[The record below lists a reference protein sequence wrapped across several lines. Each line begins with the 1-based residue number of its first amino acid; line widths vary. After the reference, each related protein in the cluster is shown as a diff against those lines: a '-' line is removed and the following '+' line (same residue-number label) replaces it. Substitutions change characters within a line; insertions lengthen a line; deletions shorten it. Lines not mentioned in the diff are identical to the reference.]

1 MAETQKHGFRA
12 KLEYLLKHNA
22 IIQKAYKIVA
32 GSALR
37 IVGLFIKTVP
47 DLVLI
52 NSLGGKRFADSPKV
66 IFDYLRSHEGFNRLK
81 LVWAFEDPSQFDTGV
96 ENIKMDTWVYFKT
109 ALKAKYWISNVNI
122 ERGLNFKKK
131 NTRYLNTW
139 HGVPLKLIGND
150 CPGRKDYDMSYVDYF
165 CYSGPFEYSI
175 YQSAFKLKA
184 DSLLLSGLPRNEEL
198 YHVDEKRILYT
209 RKKLNIPEGKKVLF
223 YAPTWRDSVD
233 GGKTYNLAPP
243 VNFVKWEKE
252 LGDEYVLLFRAHHF
266 TTEHMKIDFN
276 SFIRDASN
284 YPDINELMIVS
295 DVLISD
301 YSATIFDFC
310 ILERP
315 IVSFAYDLDDYKQ
328 SRGLY
333 VDLPTELP
341 CGIVKTEDEVI
352 SQIKSMD
359 YSDSCK
365 RVKLFKEKFVPVGGH
380 ATEMCVNALF
390 CE

>member
-1 MAETQKHGFRA
+1 MVETQKHGFRA
-12 KLEYLLKHNA
+12 RLEYLLKHNA
-22 IIQKAYKIVA
+22 IIQKTYKIIA

-37 IVGLFIKTVP
+37 IVGLFYKTDP

-52 NSLGGKRFADSPKV
+52 NSLGGKRFADSPKA
-66 IFDYLRSHEGFNRLK
+66 IFDYLRSHEEFNRLK

-96 ENIKMDTWVYFKT
+96 ENIKMDSWVYFKT

-131 NTRYLNTW
+131 STRYLNTW

-165 CYSGPFEYSI
+165 CYSGPFEFSI
-175 YQSAFKLKA
+175 YQSAFRLKA
-184 DSLLLSGLPRNEEL
+184 DSLLLTGLPRNDEL

-209 RKKLNIPEGKKVLF
+209 RKKLNIPEGKKVMF

-243 VNFVKWEKE
+243 VDFVKWEKE

-333 VDLPTELP
+333 IDLPSELP

>member
-1 MAETQKHGFRA
+1 MVETQKHGFRA
-12 KLEYLLKHNA
+12 RLEYLLKHNA
-22 IIQKAYKIVA
+22 IIQKTYKIIA

-37 IVGLFIKTVP
+37 IVGLFYKIDP

-52 NSLGGKRFADSPKV
+52 NSLGGKRFADSPKA
-66 IFDYLRSHEGFNRLK
+66 IFDYLRSHQEFNRLK

-96 ENIKMDTWVYFKT
+96 ENIKMDSWVYFKT

-131 NTRYLNTW
+131 STRYLNTW

-165 CYSGPFEYSI
+165 CYSGPFEFSI
-175 YQSAFKLKA
+175 YQSAFRLKA
-184 DSLLLSGLPRNEEL
+184 DSLLLTGLPRNDEL

-209 RKKLNIPEGKKVLF
+209 RKKLNIPEGKKVMF

-243 VNFVKWEKE
+243 VDFVKWEKE

-333 VDLPTELP
+333 IDLPSELP

>member
-1 MAETQKHGFRA
+1 MVETQKHGFRA
-12 KLEYLLKHNA
+12 RLEYLLKHNA
-22 IIQKAYKIVA
+22 IIQKTYKIIA

-37 IVGLFIKTVP
+37 IVGLFYKTDP

-52 NSLGGKRFADSPKV
+52 NSLGGKRFSDSPKA
-66 IFDYLRSHEGFNRLK
+66 IFDYLRSHEEFNRLK

-96 ENIKMDTWVYFKT
+96 ENIKMDSWVYFKT

-131 NTRYLNTW
+131 STRYLNTW

-165 CYSGPFEYSI
+165 CYSGPFEFSI
-175 YQSAFKLKA
+175 YQSAFRLKA
-184 DSLLLSGLPRNEEL
+184 DSLLLTGLPRNDEL

-209 RKKLNIPEGKKVLF
+209 RKKLNIPEGKKVMF

-243 VNFVKWEKE
+243 VDFVKWEKE

-333 VDLPTELP
+333 IDLPSELP

>member
-12 KLEYLLKHNA
+12 RLEYLLKHNT
-22 IIQKAYKIVA
+22 IIQKAYKIIV

-37 IVGLFIKTVP
+37 IVGLFYKTDP

-52 NSLGGKRFADSPKV
+52 NSLGGKRFADSPKA
-66 IFDYLRSHEGFNRLK
+66 IFDYLRSHEEFNRLK
-81 LVWAFEDPSQFDTGV
+81 LVWAFEYPSQFDTGV
-96 ENIKMDTWVYFKT
+96 ENIKMDSWVYFKT

-131 NTRYLNTW
+131 STRYLNTW

-165 CYSGPFEYSI
+165 CYSGPFEFSI
-175 YQSAFKLKA
+175 YQSAFRLKA
-184 DSLLLSGLPRNEEL
+184 DSLLLTGLPRNDEL

-209 RKKLNIPEGKKVLF
+209 RKKLNIPEGKKVMF

-243 VNFVKWEKE
+243 VDFVKWEKE

-276 SFIRDASN
+276 SFVRDVSN

-333 VDLPTELP
+333 IDLPTELP

-359 YSDSCK
+359 YSGSCK

-380 ATEMCVNALF
+380 ATEMCVKALF
-390 CE
+390 CD

>member
-1 MAETQKHGFRA
+1 MVETQKHGFRA
-12 KLEYLLKHNA
+12 RLEYLLKHNA
-22 IIQKAYKIVA
+22 IIQKTYKIIA

-37 IVGLFIKTVP
+37 IVGLFYKTDP

-52 NSLGGKRFADSPKV
+52 NSLGGKRFSDSPKA
-66 IFDYLRSHEGFNRLK
+66 IFDYLRSHEEFNRLK

-96 ENIKMDTWVYFKT
+96 ENIKMDSWVYFKT

-131 NTRYLNTW
+131 STRYLNTW

-165 CYSGPFEYSI
+165 CYSGPFEFSI
-175 YQSAFKLKA
+175 YQSAFRLKA
-184 DSLLLSGLPRNEEL
+184 DSLLLTGLPRNDEL

-209 RKKLNIPEGKKVLF
+209 RKKLNIPEGKKVMF

-243 VNFVKWEKE
+243 ADFVKWEKE

-333 VDLPTELP
+333 IDLPSELP